1 MNADFLRSQHRQI
14 LDQAGA
20 IRERTRQPVH
30 IDAYV
35 AEDLR
40 HNLGELSASVSLH
53 LATED
58 HVLYPRLMKG
68 SNPKTRAAAKQLH
81 AEVGGIAEAF
91 KEYLLHWRSGKA
103 ILRDPTR
110 FARETDEILTAL
122 AARIERE
129 EHELYPLLESH

>member
-14 LDQAGA
+14 LHQAGA

-30 IDAYV
+30 IDAHD

-40 HNLGELSASVSLH
+40 HSLVELSASVSQH

-58 HVLYPRLMKG
+58 HVLYPSLMKG
-68 SNPKTRAAAKQLH
+68 NNSKIRTVARQLY
-81 AEVGGIAEAF
+81 AEIGGIGEGF
-91 KEYLLHWRSGKA
+91 KEYLLHWRSSAA

-110 FARETDEILTAL
+110 FVRETDEILTAL
-122 AARIERE
+122 AVRIERE
-129 EHELYPLLESH
+129 EHELYPLLDSE